1 MVARL
6 PLVARRCM
14 AETARAMTYGGVAQ
28 CACAMH
34 DAPVG
39 QMLAFCGWLARQTGR
54 PFRATPLRR
63 VGRAPIVVLAGVLV
77 VLAAVPIV
85 LPLLDSQPEDVTVQE
100 IIDGTTTHPDG
111 WLRLRGRIT
120 LLDDSPTGLAGS
132 YALLVDADNPL
143 RAVVVEGSDDLEAR
157 DHTTVTGTLTPR
169 GVSVEEALPI
179 EATVAGTP
187 PRVVA
192 AQVVS
197 LDPTPVPIRSVLW
210 PVAIPPILLA
220 ALLLIGARVGY
231 PVFRPTS
238 DIDVLARPLA
248 PGERIP
254 SAYGGRIGP
263 NQAELADPAGVLL
276 LVRRGPRGNLLT
288 AQPLPEGDAPAPA
301 PVTIGGSWTRGRT
314 GSVHTARETV
324 AALSV
329 RSELVDATFLF
340 ARTAERDRVA
350 ALIAVER

>member
-1 MVARL
+1 MGR
-6 PLVARRCM
+6 
-14 AETARAMTYGGVAQ
+14 
-28 CACAMH
+28 
-34 DAPVG
+34 
-39 QMLAFCGWLARQTGR
+39 MLALCGWLAWQAGR
-54 PFRATPLRR
+54 PFRATPL
-63 VGRAPIVVLAGVLV
+63 GRTGNAPILAVAAVLG
-77 VLAAVPIV
+77 VLAAVPV
-85 LPLLDSQPEDVTVQE
+85 VVPLLDPQPEDVTVQQ
-100 IIDGTTTHPDG
+100 IFDGATTHPDG

-120 LLDDSPTGLAGS
+120 LLDDSPTGMPGS

-143 RAVVVEGSDDLEAR
+143 RAVVVEASDDLEAL
-157 DHTTVTGTLTPR
+157 DHTAVTGTLTAR
-169 GVSVEEALPI
+169 GASVEEALPI

-187 PRVVA
+187 PRIVADRVVVLDA
-192 AQVVS
+192 A
-197 LDPTPVPIRSVLW
+197 PVPVRAILW
-210 PVAIPPILLA
+210 PVAIPPLLLA
-220 ALLLIGARVGY
+220 ALLLVGTRVGY

-238 DIDVLARPLA
+238 DIDVLAKPLA

-276 LVRRGPRGNLLT
+276 LVRRGPHGNLLT

-324 AALSV
+324 AALNV